1 MKRQNLWACGYDNF
15 TLYRNDNGNLV
26 FASHE
31 PQAMS
36 YKYNCDNKLRSAT
49 KGTEGISVKY
59 DPMGNRIVRNT
70 GTATHRKYVVDISGD
85 LPTILVEI
93 DADTGSLKRTYIYA
107 NSEILCQHN
116 GDYTAARY
124 YYLHD
129 RLGSVRMMINSDGAV
144 TNHYT
149 YDPWG
154 LVPTGESYEDVN
166 NLYRFANY
174 AYDSET
180 NLYYCINRI
189 YDPVLW
195 RFTSKDP
202 VQGTY
207 ENPMTLH
214 RYLYVT
220 NNPINDKD
228 PTGKMGLWGALR
240 AAERTVEA
248 VDAYYGALDFG
259 LTNTGNP
266 AGMLDWLPELNAQR
280 ELLFS
285 ERRINRPYNWEA
297 YLGPNM
303 EGFLWKVIGTASNG
317 LLQGMENI
325 YNLCDWPKLSGCILT
340 EISQHQQ
347 EFSICAGFFLFMSL

>member
-1 MKRQNLWACGYDNF
+1 LGSFKRIFAETQFRDLARMKTYDANN
-15 TLYRNDNGNLV
+15 ND
-26 FASHE
+26 A
-31 PQAMS
+31 
-36 YKYNCDNKLRSAT
+36 
-49 KGTEGISVKY
+49 
-59 DPMGNRIVRNT
+59 
-70 GTATHRKYVVDISGD
+70 
-85 LPTILVEI
+85 IL
-93 DADTGSLKRTYIYA
+93 TTYIHA
-107 NSEILCQHN
+107 NGEVLAQHN
-116 GDYTAARY
+116 GSYAADRY

-129 RLGSVRMMINSDGAV
+129 RLGSVRMLIDSDGAV
-144 TNHYT
+144 ANHYT

-347 EFSICAGFFLFMSL
+347 EFSICAGFFYSCLYNPIPHLKAASCLGTLGCGIAFSGKCINDNCPNRRNPVNY